1 MITLWIDIKKNEE
14 KFFLKAFDEYD
25 LFLNYKKLNMTLLN
39 VVVCPESH
47 CSRHFKPVNNVR
59 ACV

>member
-1 MITLWIDIKKNEE
+1 MRKKII
-14 KFFLKAFDEYD
+14 LKAFDEYD

-59 ACV
+59 ACR